1 MEVVKVTWGEN
12 LETQGIKELRKRIF
26 VEEQGMDK
34 NIIEDKSEKG
44 CIQLIGVQQGTLIG
58 HLRVCRISDN
68 IYKIQRVCI
77 DSKYRRQGFG
87 KALIGYAEKQI
98 TSCGGKIAILWA
110 QQRLKSYYIKLGY
123 SCRADDIIINY
134 FNNPHIEM
142 WKKLQD
148 I

>member
-44 CIQLIGVQQGTLIG
+44 CIQLIGVQQGTIIG

-87 KALIGYAEKQI
+87 KALIGYAENQV
-98 TSCGGKIAILWA
+98 TSRGGKIAILWA
-110 QQRLKSYYIKLGY
+110 QQRLKSYYLKLGY
-123 SCRADDIIINY
+123 SCRADDKIINY
-134 FNNPHIEM
+134 FDNPHIEM
-142 WKKLQD
+142 WKKL
-148 I
+148 